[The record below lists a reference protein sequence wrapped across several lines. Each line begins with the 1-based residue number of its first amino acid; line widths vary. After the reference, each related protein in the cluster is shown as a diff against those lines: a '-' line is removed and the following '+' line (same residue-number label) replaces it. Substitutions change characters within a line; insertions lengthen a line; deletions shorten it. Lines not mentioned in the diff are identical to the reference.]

1 MKKRGIKYPSRRD
14 AARVLITKA
23 KEQDRLDLLAMTT
36 DAVFDG
42 YTEDEKTP

>member
-1 MKKRGIKYPSRRD
+1 MKKRGLKYPCRRD
-14 AARVLITKA
+14 AVKSLVTKA

-42 YTEDEKTP
+42 YSEEEEAP